1 MEGNRAHIG
10 VALPSV
16 WFGPSL
22 LRGPDAEISH
32 FWVKNGLKKQI
43 EEELQ
48 SEERSKTDLAIEE
61 ASRYGSALNPY
72 GLLASGFSSSPS
84 FFSGRTPLGEYYDY
98 SGDGRETIQGETP
111 LSMLFAPGPIEDE
124 TVNCWELMEVNN
136 GINEECGKELC
147 LVQTMPREVKGWEEV
162 SWEESD
168 LARFNKYLGFLIEGL
183 EKDILDFLVKI
194 QKRRERV
201 HSKTLMEKSKFEREL
216 QRLECSINYE
226 GGKTEMWNA
235 RKRVS
240 GHGS

>member
-1 MEGNRAHIG
+1 MKGNRAHIG

-72 GLLASGFSSSPS
+72 ELLASGFSSSPF

-111 LSMLFAPGPIEDE
+111 LRMLNAPGLVEDE
-124 TVNCWELMEVNN
+124 TVIRWELMEVNN
-136 GINEECGKELC
+136 GSNEECGKELC
-147 LVQTMPREVKGWEEV
+147 LV
-162 SWEESD
+162 
-168 LARFNKYLGFLIEGL
+168 
-183 EKDILDFLVKI
+183 
-194 QKRRERV
+194 
-201 HSKTLMEKSKFEREL
+201 
-216 QRLECSINYE
+216 
-226 GGKTEMWNA
+226 
-235 RKRVS
+235 
-240 GHGS
+240 